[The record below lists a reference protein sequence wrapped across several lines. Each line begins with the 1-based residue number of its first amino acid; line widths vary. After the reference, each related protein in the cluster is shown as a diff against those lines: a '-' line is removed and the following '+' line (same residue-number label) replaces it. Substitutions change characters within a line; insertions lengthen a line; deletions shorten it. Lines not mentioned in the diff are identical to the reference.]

1 MDNLLDEDLSPLDAS
16 IEGEFAG
23 FWRRVGATVIDT
35 LLVLS
40 LFPLSYYNMIQW
52 KSMPLLLVL
61 ATIPLL
67 YKNYCEYTWGATL
80 GKYLN
85 GIVVTT
91 ENFQK
96 PSLKD
101 IIFRNCFN
109 IAAGLVSLGSSIY
122 VFSQPAFATTK
133 TFIDVS
139 LLTAKSPLA
148 QWSNIF
154 GLLILVD
161 ILVIFGSP
169 QKQTLH
175 DKIAKTFVLRH

>member
-1 MDNLLDEDLSPLDAS
+1 MDNLLDEDLSPLDAP
-16 IEGEFAG
+16 IEGEFAS
-23 FWRRVGATVIDT
+23 FWRRVGASLIDT

-52 KSMPLLLVL
+52 KSMPLLLAL

-80 GKYLN
+80 GKYLSSV
-85 GIVVTT
+85 VVTT
-91 ENFQK
+91 ENFEK

-101 IIFRNCFN
+101 IIYPNCFN

-122 VFSQPAFATTK
+122 VFSLPAFATTK
-133 TFIDVS
+133 TFMDVT

-175 DKIAKTFVLRH
+175 DKIAKTFVLRR